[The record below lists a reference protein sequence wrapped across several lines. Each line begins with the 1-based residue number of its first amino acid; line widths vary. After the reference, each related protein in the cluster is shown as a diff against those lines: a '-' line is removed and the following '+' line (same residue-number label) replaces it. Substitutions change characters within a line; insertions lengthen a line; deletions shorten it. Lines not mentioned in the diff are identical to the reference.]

1 MLNSASKDNQP
12 KFMIVPRAKDGMWE
26 SYYGRDPKTTPMPQ
40 LSSAFYKLSGAAAKV
55 KLQYDSPADAEAD
68 LEKLFK
74 IDPTGG
80 YAVCQIDFFSH
91 EKPYLHYENKIAQ
104 AA

>member
-1 MLNSASKDNQP
+1 MLISASQDNQP
-12 KFMIVPRAKDGMWE
+12 TFMIVPRAKDGMWE
-26 SYYGRDPKTTPMPQ
+26 SYYGRDPKIHAMPQ
-40 LSSAFYKLSGAAAKV
+40 LSSVFFKLSGAAAKI
-55 KLQYDSPADAEAD
+55 KLQYDSKEDAEQD

-80 YAVCQIDFFSH
+80 YGIAQIDFSSQ
-91 EKPYLHYENKIAQ
+91 EKPYLHYENKLIQ